1 MIYTD
6 IARTLA
12 DARSRAS
19 SVTQLMMIDKV
30 TLMIADALAEYKRFN
45 ADAFLE
51 KAKHGYGVFRDSELE
66 E

>member
-12 DARSRAS
+12 DARSCAS

-30 TLMIADALAEYKRFN
+30 TLMIADTLANYKRFN
-45 ADAFLE
+45 FE
-51 KAKHGYGVFRDSELE
+51 VFMERSKYGYDVPVTAWE
-66 E
+66 ER

>member
-12 DARSRAS
+12 DARNYAS
-19 SVTQLMMIDKV
+19 STTQLMMVDRV

-51 KAKHGYGVFRDSELE
+51 KAKHGYGVFKDSELE